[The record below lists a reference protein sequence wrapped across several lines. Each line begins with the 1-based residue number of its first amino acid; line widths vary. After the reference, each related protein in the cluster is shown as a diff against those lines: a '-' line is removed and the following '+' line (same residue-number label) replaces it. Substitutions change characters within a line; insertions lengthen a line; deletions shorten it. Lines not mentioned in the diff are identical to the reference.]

1 MTLSKQS
8 WELCGSALEVVH
20 LISLVSKCQ
29 RVSSAPQIQLAAIEG
44 PNQRTNQS
52 SQMTY
57 GYWIDSGTG
66 SGILIESP
74 DSSII
79 MSLSRLKALPY

>member
-29 RVSSAPQIQLAAIEG
+29 RVSNAPQIQLAAIEG

-52 SQMTY
+52 TY
-57 GYWIDSGTG
+57 RYWIDSGTG